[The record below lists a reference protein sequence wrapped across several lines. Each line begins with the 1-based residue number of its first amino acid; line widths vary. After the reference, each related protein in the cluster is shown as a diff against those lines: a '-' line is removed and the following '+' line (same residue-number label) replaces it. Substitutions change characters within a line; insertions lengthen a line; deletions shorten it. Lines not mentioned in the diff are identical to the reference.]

1 MRIISFFL
9 LWVALFGLVVGAIYW
24 FTSKEQSGTVML
36 IASGLLGLL
45 PGSYYLWWSRRMR
58 QAPEDNPAATPQDAA
73 GVVGAFPDTSIWPPV
88 IGGGVA
94 LVALAFV
101 FGPWTAAVGLVAV
114 VGAVLGV
121 IAESRRGGAV

>member
-1 MRIISFFL
+1 MKVISFFL
-9 LWVALFGLVVGAIYW
+9 LWMAVFGFIVGAIYW

-36 IASGLLGLL
+36 VATGLLGLL

-58 QAPEDNPAATPQDAA
+58 EAPEDDPRALPQDAA

-94 LVALAFV
+94 LILLAFV

-114 VGAVLGV
+114 VFAVFGV